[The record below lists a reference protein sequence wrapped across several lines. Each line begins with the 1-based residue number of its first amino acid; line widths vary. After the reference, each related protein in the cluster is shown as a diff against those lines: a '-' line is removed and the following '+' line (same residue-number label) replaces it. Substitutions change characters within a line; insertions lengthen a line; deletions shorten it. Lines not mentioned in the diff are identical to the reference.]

1 VLVDFAD
8 SVLAV
13 EDLPSGPPTAT
24 EAAGPTAALRK
35 LVRPTNRVAAGNIDR
50 LLALLAP
57 GSTLLVV
64 GGASIGNGADA
75 VYRSPDVDVLSF
87 DIAPSEHTQFVADA
101 HRIPLGDASVD
112 AVVVQAV
119 LEHVLDPWQVVQ
131 EIHRVL
137 VPEGVVYAETPFM
150 QQVHAGRYDFTR
162 FTDSGHRWLFRR
174 FTEIDRGVVAGPG
187 TTLSWSLDHWARG
200 VTGSR
205 AVGRAVRLLLFWVRF
220 ADRVAR
226 ADAATDG
233 ASALYFLGRRSTHT
247 LAPRDVITGY
257 AGAQHGRARRRR
269 RLRTPPDPPVAE
281 RRALGR
287 RQRAAR

>member
-1 VLVDFAD
+1 VLVDFAE

-13 EDLPSGPPTAT
+13 EDLPSAPRTAT
-24 EAAGPTAALRK
+24 EAAGPAALRK
-35 LVRPTNRVAAGNIDR
+35 LVRPTNRVAAENVHR

-64 GGASIGNGADA
+64 GGASVGNGADA
-75 VYRSPDVDVLSF
+75 LYRSPDVDVLAF

-101 HRIPLGDASVD
+101 HRIPLADASVD

-119 LEHVLDPWQVVQ
+119 LEHVLDPWQVVE

-137 VPEGVVYAETPFM
+137 VPDGLVYAETPFM

-174 FTEIDRGVVAGPG
+174 FAETDRGVVAGPG

-226 ADAATDG
+226 ADAGTDG
-233 ASALYFLGRRSTHT
+233 ASALYFLGRRSTDT
-247 LAPRDVITGY
+247 LAPRAIVRGY
-257 AGAQHGRARRRR
+257 AGAQHGRVRSRR
-269 RLRTPPDPPVAE
+269 RLRTPLDPPAAE
-281 RRALGR
+281 RRGLGR
-287 RQRAAR
+287 RRRAAR